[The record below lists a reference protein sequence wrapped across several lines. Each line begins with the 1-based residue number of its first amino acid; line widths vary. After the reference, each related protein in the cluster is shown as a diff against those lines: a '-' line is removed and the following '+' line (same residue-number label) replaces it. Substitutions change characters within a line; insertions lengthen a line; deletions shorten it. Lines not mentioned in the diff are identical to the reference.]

1 MRLVI
6 KQNGRVLNKFQY
18 EAGPVSIGRSADNEV
33 VLANRMVSKKH
44 ARFLSDDQGNWT
56 IEDSG
61 SANKIYLN
69 ENVVQKSQVKSRD
82 LVKIADFIIEIDLD
96 EDNDTKPD
104 KLADTL
110 QMQASLT
117 TPKNE
122 TLIRKPDAAHAPAMR
137 LEAKRLTDFSQ
148 ATELISEAETLDLL
162 LPTLLSISLRQFSAF
177 RVWCALRNQPN
188 GPMTFHAGKRR
199 DGQRVELDQIGLQD
213 NITKAVEKGQS
224 LVLPRV
230 SAQMQ
235 QQDRIRSA
243 MISPIVRSEGCL
255 GVIYVDNAM
264 IHEHYSLS
272 DLDYLMLL
280 CIHTAAFLK
289 KLL

>member
-1 MRLVI
+1 
-6 KQNGRVLNKFQY
+6 
-18 EAGPVSIGRSADNEV
+18 
-33 VLANRMVSKKH
+33 
-44 ARFLSDDQGNWT
+44 
-56 IEDSG
+56 
-61 SANKIYLN
+61 
-69 ENVVQKSQVKSRD
+69 
-82 LVKIADFIIEIDLD
+82 
-96 EDNDTKPD
+96 
-104 KLADTL
+104 
-110 QMQASLT
+110 
-117 TPKNE
+117 
-122 TLIRKPDAAHAPAMR
+122 
-137 LEAKRLTDFSQ
+137 
-148 ATELISEAETLDLL
+148 
-162 LPTLLSISLRQFSAF
+162 
-177 RVWCALRNQPN
+177 
-188 GPMTFHAGKRR
+188 MTFHAGKRR